1 MPARAVQ
8 AALIGGVVVLVAIGW
23 MVATTFLTPPLPTP
37 SFTVRIPPIGQVAAA
52 RLQDGHPVFVVHHQ
66 TGEITLL
73 DAFSTFVPYGIFKMV
88 AWCPEARIFDD
99 FADGSRY
106 NEWGAHVAGP
116 APTGMVVLD
125 WRMGSGGLVNVG
137 GRLGVAQGG
146 DSANP
151 PRLDLAGCRWVQHG
165 FEGDQLT
172 PAQAAAQPEG
182 SWVVVAGVLDP
193 ASRRLCALAA
203 GCINAAPIDGLV
215 LPPQLTQR
223 DIDYLTDPRLRRWLA
238 VVSDGRLAHL
248 TRIPDLDAT

>member
-8 AALIGGVVVLVAIGW
+8 AALIGGVVVLLAIGW
-23 MVATTFLTPPLPTP
+23 LVATTLLTPPLPTP
-37 SFTVRIPPIGQVAAA
+37 AFTVRIPPIGQVAAA

-66 TGEITLL
+66 TGEISVL
-73 DAFSTFVPYGIFKMV
+73 DAFSTHVPYGIFKMV
-88 AWCPEARIFDD
+88 AWCPEARIFEEL
-99 FADGSRY
+99 ATGSLY
-106 NEWGAHVAGP
+106 DEWGAKVGGP

-125 WRMGSGGLVNVG
+125 WRMGTGGWVKVG
-137 GRLGVAQGG
+137 GRLGLAQRG
-146 DSANP
+146 DPVNP
-151 PRLDLAGCRWVQHG
+151 PRVALAGCTRTQHG

-193 ASRRLCALAA
+193 ASRRICALAP
-203 GCINAAPIDGLV
+203 GCVDAAPIDGLV

-238 VVSDGRLAHL
+238 VVSDSRLSHL
-248 TRIPDLDAT
+248 TMIPDLDAT